1 MKKTIFEAEV
11 KSRSLSSETAGVKL
25 LCDRAR
31 HPRMEWFASSGESL
45 WTTVEP
51 DSFKRLEFF
60 SDRSTGLR
68 KNAESSLA
76 TLEHLTPVLL
86 MYPQSYFEIRA
97 LSKELPILDGSSYP
111 WYEAVRTI
119 AGLPQD
125 LVFYDAPIRER
136 FDWGYGFMEVRPSDS
151 LEIEYSI
158 SHGSYADDAYVEI
171 YEAEDL
177 VKLFTAR
184 TFIFEEDFEKARAAG
199 LLSAADASCGLLLR
213 EEAGKAVPVAGGK
226 FCMPSEPVKHKILD
240 LIGDLALPVPFLPRL
255 RIRIHNGGHVA
266 HRKLL
271 ERLLDY
277 AFRNTP
283 QVD

>member
-136 FDWGYGFMEVRPSDS
+136 FDWGYGFMEVSPAES

-199 LLSAADASCGLLLR
+199 LLSAADESCGLLLR

-240 LIGDLALPVPFLPRL
+240 LIGDLALPAPFLPRL

>member
-1 MKKTIFEAEV
+1 MKKTIFETEV

-60 SDRSTGLR
+60 SERSTGLR
-68 KNAESSLA
+68 KNAESSIS

-111 WYEAVRTI
+111 WYEEVRKI

-136 FDWGYGFMEVRPSDS
+136 FDWGYGFMEVSPAES

-240 LIGDLALPVPFLPRL
+240 LIGDLALPAPFLPRL

>member
-1 MKKTIFEAEV
+1 MKKTIFETEV

-60 SDRSTGLR
+60 SERSTGLR
-68 KNAESSLA
+68 KNAESSIS

-136 FDWGYGFMEVRPSDS
+136 FDWGYGFMEVSPAES

-213 EEAGKAVPVAGGK
+213 EEAGKAVPVTGGK

-240 LIGDLALPVPFLPRL
+240 LIGDLALPAPFLPRL

>member
-60 SDRSTGLR
+60 SERSTGLR
-68 KNAESSLA
+68 KNAESSIS

-136 FDWGYGFMEVRPSDS
+136 FDWGYGFMEVSPAES

-213 EEAGKAVPVAGGK
+213 EEAGKAVPVTGGK

-240 LIGDLALPVPFLPRL
+240 LIGDLALPAPFLPRL

>member
-1 MKKTIFEAEV
+1 MKKTIFETEV

-60 SDRSTGLR
+60 SERSTGLR
-68 KNAESSLA
+68 KNAESSIS

-111 WYEAVRTI
+111 WYEEVRKI

-125 LVFYDAPIRER
+125 LLFYDAPIRER
-136 FDWGYGFMEVRPSDS
+136 FDWGYGFMEVSPADS
-151 LEIEYSI
+151 LEIECSI

-177 VKLFTAR
+177 VKLFPAR
-184 TFIFEEDFEKARAAG
+184 TFIFEDDFEKARAAG

-213 EEAGKAVPVAGGK
+213 EEAGKAVPVTGGK

-240 LIGDLALPVPFLPRL
+240 LIGDLALPAPFLPRL

>member
-1 MKKTIFEAEV
+1 MKKTIFETEV

-31 HPRMEWFASSGESL
+31 HPRMEWFASSSESL

-60 SDRSTGLR
+60 SERSTGLR
-68 KNAESSLA
+68 KNADSSIA

-111 WYEAVRTI
+111 WYEEVRKI

-136 FDWGYGFMEVRPSDS
+136 FDWGYGFMEVSPAES

-213 EEAGKAVPVAGGK
+213 EEAGKAVPVTGGK

-240 LIGDLALPVPFLPRL
+240 LIGDLALPAPFLPRL